1 MSPSAVLLLVASVS
15 AVPLSPEEFLQ
26 TLADSSAGYDGA
38 AYWMESASDGAA
50 LGDIDTDSIASI
62 LDGMSGISVIPGPPS
77 LVEVDEA
84 GGTYIVEYPEA
95 EWSWIDDR
103 GRVIRAFGGTGV
115 EMSGGRYYWV
125 EVPVF
130 EGGVY
135 VSMRHRLLAG
145 FLGTVTVLIIAVFV
159 LWWARRRYAGR

>member
-1 MSPSAVLLLVASVS
+1 MSPSTALLLIAWVS
-15 AVPLSPEEFLQ
+15 AAPLSPEEFLQ
-26 TLADSSAGYDGA
+26 TLADSSSGYDGA
-38 AYWMESASDGAA
+38 AYWTESVSERAA
-50 LGDIDTDSIASI
+50 VEGLDTDSLASI

-84 GGTYIVEYPEA
+84 AGSYVVEYPDA

-103 GRVIRAFGGTGV
+103 GRVIRAFGGTRV
-115 EMSGGRYYWV
+115 EMSGGSYHWV
-125 EVPVF
+125 EIPVL

-145 FLGTVTVLIIAVFV
+145 FLGTVTVLILAVFV
-159 LWWARRRYAGR
+159 LWWVRRRYAGK